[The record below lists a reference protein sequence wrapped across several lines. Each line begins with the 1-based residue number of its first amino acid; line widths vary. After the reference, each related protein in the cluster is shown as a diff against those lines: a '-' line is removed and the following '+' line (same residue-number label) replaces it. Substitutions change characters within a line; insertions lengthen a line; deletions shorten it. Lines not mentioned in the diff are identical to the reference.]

1 MLGKLQTLLYF
12 VVALMIAPL
21 VGCGD
26 DDNDGPMN
34 PGSTSKT
41 FRVTITNTSGD
52 FDFPVSGAF
61 SVPVGAAE
69 AGAIGPGQAYEFRVG
84 ATPGQAL
91 SFATM
96 MVQSNDLFFA
106 PDGDGI
112 ALFDGSDNAISGNV
126 TDQIQLWDAGTEM
139 NEEPGLGVNQAP
151 RQAGENTGAD
161 DADNTVRLVSDAF
174 TYPAVGDMIEV
185 TITHEGG
192 NTFLVRIENV
202 SSVGTLVTSTNEMLA
217 VPMAPGIFVV
227 HAGAN
232 PYFTAGSPDA
242 GDGLEA
248 LAEDGSAAGLAAY
261 LGTMTGIGTPFAPG
275 VWAVHTTDGPFFDDN
290 VAYRGNGIEALAEDG
305 DPAALST
312 AVMSRAGIEASGVFN
327 TPTGA
332 AGPGA
337 LTPGATYVFEFDA
350 SDGDR
355 LSLATMFVQSNDL
368 FVAPDDMGIDLYAG
382 GSALSGDI
390 TAMFAL
396 WDAGTEANQ
405 WPGAGPDQAPRQ
417 AGANTGAAD
426 ADNIVR
432 LVDDEYDYP
441 DLDDVIRID
450 IEVVP

>member
-12 VVALMIAPL
+12 LVALMIAPL

-26 DDNDGPMN
+26 DDNEGPMN
-34 PGSTSKT
+34 PGTSSKT

-52 FDFPVSGAF
+52 FAFPVSGSF
-61 SVPVGAAE
+61 SVPVGATE

-112 ALFDGSDNAISGNV
+112 ALFDGSDNPISGNV
-126 TDQIQLWDAGTEM
+126 TDQVELWDAGTEED
-139 NEEPGLGVNQAP
+139 EEPGLGGTQAP
-151 RQAGENTGAD
+151 RQDPAGNDGPND
-161 DADNTVRLVSDAF
+161 PDNTVRLANGPF
-174 TYPAVGDMIEV
+174 TYPAVSDMIEV

-202 SSVGTLVTSTNEMLA
+202 SVEGTLVTTTNEMLA

-227 HAGAN
+227 HSDPN

-248 LAEDGSAAGLAAY
+248 LAEDGNASGLAAY
-261 LGTMTGIGTPFAPG
+261 LGTMTGVGTPFAPG

-290 VAYRGNGIEALAEDG
+290 VAYRSNGIEALAEDG
-305 DPAALST
+305 DPAGLAT

-337 LTPGATYVFEFDA
+337 LMPGATYAFEFDA

-368 FVAPDDMGIDLYAG
+368 FVAPNDMGVDLYPG
-382 GSALSGDI
+382 GAALSGDI
-390 TAMFAL
+390 TSMFDL

-405 WPGAGPDQAPRQ
+405 WPGAGPDPAPRQ
-417 AGANTGAAD
+417 DPAGNDGP
-426 ADNIVR
+426 
-432 LVDDEYDYP
+432 DDP
-441 DLDDVIRID
+441 
-450 IEVVP
+450 